1 MQQEVQSPFN
11 VEMAMCACEEKE
23 GGDEVMG
30 VVCVAVVIVMYC
42 IQHADRVL
50 VPSWNICSARPPEAA
65 LARFPLR
72 IYIIKRAGLAHG

>member
-30 VVCVAVVIVMYC
+30 VVCVAIIAMY
-42 IQHADRVL
+42 
-50 VPSWNICSARPPEAA
+50 SACR
-65 LARFPLR
+65 
-72 IYIIKRAGLAHG
+72 